1 MTAISYLETV
11 TKSLFIQYTAMLLDN
26 PLKFIYVAVTDH
38 FHMSKG
44 YSRKD
49 TVYVYI
55 VSPVT
60 T

>member
-11 TKSLFIQYTAMLLDN
+11 TKSLSIQYTAMLLDN
-26 PLKFIYVAVTDH
+26 PLKFIYVAVADH

-49 TVYVYI
+49 TV
-55 VSPVT
+55 
-60 T
+60 